1 MQLRICHLYPEV
13 LNLYGD
19 RGNIKCMQQRLQW
32 RGIDSTVT
40 RIGIGDKAD
49 LSSYDLFFIGGG
61 QDFEQ
66 EVLLTDLRQGKD
78 REIRAAIEDGKVFLT
93 ICGGYQMLGNY
104 YETHDGVR
112 NEFLGAIDFYTVG
125 GDVRMIDNYAFR
137 LDRDSNPGLED
148 IYTPTGGTNPSGAA
162 AAGAGDGPVSIKD
175 TEAAASGAG
184 KTSAAERDRALTV
197 VGFEN
202 HSGKTYLGSGVK
214 PLGHVVRGGGNNG
227 EDGTEGVRYRN
238 VFGSYSH
245 GPILPKNPLFA
256 DYLLQTALQRR
267 YGNAQLE
274 PLEDHFETEAHD
286 SVLTKV
292 LAGTTGHQ
300 D

>member
-1 MQLRICHLYPEV
+1 MELRICHLYPEV

-19 RGNIKCMQQRLQW
+19 RGNIKCMQKRLAW

-40 RIGIGDKAD
+40 RVGIGDRAD
-49 LSSYDLFFIGGG
+49 LSQFDLFFIGGG

-66 EVLLTDLRQGKD
+66 EVLLADLRQGKD
-78 REIRAAIEDGKVFLT
+78 REIKAAIEDGRTFLT

-137 LDRDSNPGLED
+137 LDPKANPGMDRIYAPGSAGQGGRMASVSPADSLAPAGKKP
-148 IYTPTGGTNPSGAA
+148 YTPGSGPR
-162 AAGAGDGPVSIKD
+162 G
-175 TEAAASGAG
+175 EAADPAI
-184 KTSAAERDRALTV
+184 TV

-202 HSGKTYLGSGVK
+202 HSGKTYLGSGVQ
-214 PLGHVVRGGGNNG
+214 PLGRVIRGGGNNG
-227 EDGTEGVRYRN
+227 EDGTEGVRCHN

-245 GPILPKNPLFA
+245 GPILPKNPAFA
-256 DYLLQTALQRR
+256 DYLLQTALERR
-267 YGNAQLE
+267 YGKVQLE
-274 PLEDHFETEAHD
+274 PLEDRFEKEAHD

-292 LAGTTGHQ
+292 LAGTTGNQ